1 MKNNQHGRDNN
12 LHVLKSSVNRH
23 ALYGLSISIFAVAVA
38 TLANSYLSTGSLI
51 LNGIYAVQ
59 KNLPVLWLL
68 DALPFIFLFW
78 GQYVGSVLAY
88 EANTLIKDQTDE
100 LKNQT
105 ASLEKRVMYEA
116 THDSLTDLPNRILLH
131 DRLDQAINTA
141 IRHKYKVGL
150 ILLDLDRFKE
160 VNDTLGH
167 FAGDRLLKQVS
178 LRLTGIVR
186 KSDTLARMGGDEFA
200 ILLTHVRSTRDLEL
214 FINRI
219 TKVMVLPFK
228 LSGISLDLQASLGV
242 ALCPEHGKDVDTL
255 IQRAEVAMYAAKQKR
270 NGYAIYSRDLDR
282 FSPRRLTLM
291 GELRQ
296 ALQRDELILY
306 YQPQINLLTKTVHQA
321 EALVRWQHPVHG
333 LLSPNEFIQLA
344 ERTGLIKELTN
355 WVLNQSINQIFKW
368 QEKNFPMTL
377 SVNISPSCLLN
388 TELPEIIIG
397 SLGSHNLG
405 ESMLTIEIT
414 ETSIIQ
420 DPDLAYEILNRL
432 KNLGADISI
441 DDFGTGYSSMAHL
454 KKLPVSEMKID
465 KSFVMDMLKNSD
477 DETIVKSI
485 IDLGHNLGLT
495 VVAEG
500 VESIH
505 VAKRLQQLG
514 CDILQ
519 GYHFSKPLPPEE
531 FEAWHAGYADILI
544 SELLD

>member
-1 MKNNQHGRDNN
+1 MKNNQHGRDSN

-23 ALYGLSISIFAVAVA
+23 ALFGLSISIFAVVVA
-38 TLANSYLSTGSLI
+38 TLANCYFSTGSLS

-59 KNLPVLWLL
+59 KELPVLWLL

-78 GQYVGSVLAY
+78 GQHVGSVLAY
-88 EANTLIKDQTDE
+88 EANTLINDQTDD

-105 ASLEKRVMYEA
+105 ASLEKQVMYEA

-200 ILLTHVRSTRDLEL
+200 ILLTHVKSTKDLEL

-228 LSGISLDLQASLGV
+228 LSGMSLDLQASLGV
-242 ALCPEHGKDVDTL
+242 ALCPDHGKDVDTL

-321 EALVRWQHPVHG
+321 EALIRWQHPIHG

-377 SVNISPSCLLN
+377 AVNISPSCLLN

-405 ESMLTIEIT
+405 KSMLTIEIT

-432 KNLGADISI
+432 KKLGADISI

-465 KSFVMDMLKNSD
+465 KSFVMDMLNNSD

-505 VAKRLQQLG
+505 IAKRLQQLG
-514 CDILQ
+514 CDTLQ

-531 FEAWHAGYADILI
+531 FEAWHAGYADVLI